1 MPHIVSGYAIWR
13 RIRLIPFEVI
23 IPEGE
28 RDPNLAARLIVEELS
43 GILAWAVQDCLAW
56 QEKGLKPPEK
66 VQAATGA
73 YRKEMDVL
81 AGFLEAV

>member
-1 MPHIVSGYAIWR
+1 VSGYAIWR

-43 GILAWAVQDCLAW
+43 GILAWAV
-56 QEKGLKPPEK
+56 
-66 VQAATGA
+66 
-73 YRKEMDVL
+73 
-81 AGFLEAV
+81 